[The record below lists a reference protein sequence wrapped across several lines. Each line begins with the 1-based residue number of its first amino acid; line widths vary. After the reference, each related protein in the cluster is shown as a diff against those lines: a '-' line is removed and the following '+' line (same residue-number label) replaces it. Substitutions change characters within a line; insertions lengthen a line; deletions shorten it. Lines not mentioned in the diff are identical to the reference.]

1 MKILA
6 VNAGSSSLKVQ
17 LLEMPSEQLIAKA
30 QVERIG
36 LENAVVTVKYDFDE
50 NGKGKTWEIRDAVIK
65 GHPDAVRAVMD
76 KFTEFNVIEKVDDI
90 KGVGHRIV
98 QGGEYFSKAE
108 IVTDYV
114 SKKVLELAELAPH
127 HNKAEHD
134 GYEAFKQIIPN
145 AVHTMVF
152 DTAFHQSIPEERYI
166 YALPYRYYTDY
177 KVRRYG
183 AHGTSH
189 KYIASVVE
197 EYLGRK
203 EYKAISCHLGSGA
216 SICAI
221 KDGKSVD
228 TSMGFTPLGGIAMG
242 TRCGELDPSILS
254 YVMNKEN
261 MTPDQ
266 MNRMCNY
273 ESGLLGM
280 SGRSSDMRDIDKG
293 EAEGDAR
300 CTMARNVYCHR
311 VAQYIG
317 SYFVELGGCD
327 TIVFTAGVGEN
338 SLSTRSTLIPMVAEA
353 LGIEYD
359 ASETVKTPICGGK
372 GVKISGVNSKI
383 DVLIIP
389 TNEELMMC
397 RDTYEIVKG
406 LENE

>member
-17 LLEMPSEQLIAKA
+17 LLEMPQETLIAKA

-36 LENAVVTVKYDFDE
+36 LENAVVTVKYGFDKSE
-50 NGKGKTWEIRDAVIK
+50 KGTVWEIRDAVIK
-65 GHPDAVRAVMD
+65 NHPDAVKAIMD
-76 KFTEFNVIEKVDDI
+76 KFTEFHIIDCVEDI

-108 IVTDYV
+108 VVTDYV
-114 SKKVLELAELAPH
+114 SEKVLELAELAPH

-134 GYEAFKQIIPN
+134 GYLAFKQIIPN
-145 AVHTMVF
+145 AIHTMVF
-152 DTAFHQSIPEERYI
+152 DTAYHQSIPEERYI
-166 YALPYRYYTDY
+166 FAVPYEYYTNY

-197 EYLGRK
+197 EYFGRK

-242 TRCGELDPSILS
+242 TRCGDLDPSILS

-266 MNRMCNY
+266 MNHMCNFK
-273 ESGLLGM
+273 SGLLGI
-280 SGRSSDMRDIDKG
+280 SGVSSDMRDIEKG
-293 EAEGDAR
+293 MKEGNER
-300 CTMARNVYCHR
+300 CALAQRVYAHR

-327 TIVFTAGVGEN
+327 AIVFTAGVGEN
-338 SLSTRSTLIPMVAEA
+338 GPQTRKYTMDRVKEA
-353 LGIEYD
+353 LGIEYAD
-359 ASETVKTPICGGK
+359 DESFKTPICNGK
-372 GVKISGVNSKI
+372 GFKISGPNSKI
-383 DVLIIP
+383 EVLVIP

-397 RDTYEIVKG
+397 RDTYEIVTKG
-406 LENE
+406 N